1 MVERWTKTKRHE
13 VCEHPPSNPHLQKR
27 DNKHEFFI
35 GIIHIKIYDLPMCIS
50 NTRDIEPFIPSLRIL
65 HRSITNHSNWS
76 LNRHTYEIIVHICLY
91 IKSKNTVVLNDR
103 VKKKKKVL
111 EGTTNKKRSVR
122 EASSSPPCSSSKDP
136 LSKVF
141 RDLRVF
147 LEESQT
153 ITKSSIGE
161 ILSGTSGG
169 FRSLFRIEIKSVTS
183 ACDSAEKK
191 NGNGVG
197 SRSRSVEEE
206 WRGVERAAERMY
218 KV

>member
-1 MVERWTKTKRHE
+1 M
-13 VCEHPPSNPHLQKR
+13 
-27 DNKHEFFI
+27 
-35 GIIHIKIYDLPMCIS
+35 
-50 NTRDIEPFIPSLRIL
+50 
-65 HRSITNHSNWS
+65 
-76 LNRHTYEIIVHICLY
+76 
-91 IKSKNTVVLNDR
+91 LNDR
-103 VKKKKKVL
+103 VKKKKKVF

-147 LEESQT
+147 LEGSQT

-183 ACDSAEKK
+183 ACDSARRKMEM
-191 NGNGVG
+191 GLGVG
-197 SRSRSVEEE
+197 
-206 WRGVERAAERMY
+206 RGVSRRSGEGSRERLKECTRCKIIAGCRQNFVRAVFDRIETCSM
-218 KV
+218 KFLKAM